1 MAFGRK
7 KDPIVELERE
17 RNELVARR
25 DVLEQKFD
33 RAHAALAA
41 ATNERRTSLLDA
53 DLDDATAATRRD
65 AVVRD
70 ARDRVE
76 AIGDA
81 LQEIERKIADAT
93 TRLAELRTAAEQS
106 ENAREI
112 RAAAS
117 PLADA
122 RNEAAAGLLK
132 TLDTARALTAKVP
145 VNVDFIPQLNSIA
158 ETFLAATGELLE
170 TAERH
175 AAGVMNGSVPGA
187 RPPPPPLPEPP
198 APPIAR
204 VTIYALSPLRWKER
218 EQTMTAPRY
227 AWANPPRP
235 VAALAVERGLAGLPD
250 SEHVRRVIES
260 FGVASGPGD
269 PDQAIDLDR
278 LDEPPAEQHA
288 PSTTPEFI
296 ETIGATRTIT
306 IDAGRAQ

>member
-41 ATNERRTSLLDA
+41 ATNEQRTSLLDA

-76 AIGDA
+76 ATGDA

-112 RAAAS
+112 
-117 PLADA
+117 
-122 RNEAAAGLLK
+122 
-132 TLDTARALTAKVP
+132 
-145 VNVDFIPQLNSIA
+145 
-158 ETFLAATGELLE
+158 
-170 TAERH
+170 
-175 AAGVMNGSVPGA
+175 
-187 RPPPPPLPEPP
+187 
-198 APPIAR
+198 AR
-204 VTIYALSPLRWKER
+204 V
-218 EQTMTAPRY
+218 
-227 AWANPPRP
+227 
-235 VAALAVERGLAGLPD
+235 
-250 SEHVRRVIES
+250 
-260 FGVASGPGD
+260 
-269 PDQAIDLDR
+269 
-278 LDEPPAEQHA
+278 
-288 PSTTPEFI
+288 
-296 ETIGATRTIT
+296 
-306 IDAGRAQ
+306 